1 LPLPQHE
8 AGKGPAHPRPNHKK
22 CPRNVQGVALTPTRK
37 GRPMKTE
44 RKPHLVK
51 LKPAFEDAYK
61 GKLQIGRQYQALFS
75 LENATYMSIV
85 GTNVTRAQKRHFDI
99 LPT

>member
-1 LPLPQHE
+1 LPSLGSVHE
-8 AGKGPAHPRPNHKK
+8 ASKARRSPHP
-22 CPRNVQGVALTPTRK
+22 K
-37 GRPMKTE
+37 GRPLKTE

-51 LKPAFEDAYK
+51 LKPAFADAYK
-61 GKLQIGRQYQALFS
+61 GKLQVGRQYQALFS

>member
-1 LPLPQHE
+1 
-8 AGKGPAHPRPNHKK
+8 
-22 CPRNVQGVALTPTRK
+22 
-37 GRPMKTE
+37 MKTE

-51 LKPAFEDAYK
+51 LKPASADAYK
-61 GKLQIGRQYQALFS
+61 GKLQVGRQYQALFS